1 MEKQL
6 TKELKKTIEI
16 LDEKFSKDKLFEK
29 FEKSSA
35 EFDLMVDKGL
45 IKKRGNNSFSVLD
58 TSSMTVTFNR
68 K

>member
-6 TKELKKTIEI
+6 TKELKKVIEI

-45 IKKRGNNSFSVLD
+45 IKKRGNNSFSLLD
-58 TSSMTVTFNR
+58 TGSMKVTFNR
-68 K
+68 

>member
-6 TKELKKTIEI
+6 TKELKKAIEI
-16 LDEKFSKDKLFEK
+16 LDEKFSKDKSFEK

-68 K
+68 